1 MRGRVIFTFYASEC
15 VIPTNADI
23 LMFLNTFAQIHFLPS
38 RPAVL
43 SAACAAFAVFAW
55 AVPAAFSQERNDDV
69 PLDEGVSLQFPNNPV
84 SDILGIYELLTGKTL
99 VKDID
104 IFDLDQISLITASP
118 VSREKAISLIESSL
132 LSNGYILVDD
142 PSNDSV
148 RVMPPNTPQ
157 ARLNQVVPVYRS
169 PEELPHNKMVAMY
182 FMELEHMDPMEAGS
196 VMANHVGLNTYGRIT
211 PIQAPK
217 GLMIT
222 ESADTIRQLI
232 NFKNVIDREQV
243 KDQRSTYYIDLKH
256 AEVTVVAQI
265 VQATFASRPSQV
277 AIVEETI
284 MEGRD
289 RDAERFRP
297 APPPQIVAD
306 DRMNRLMIVA
316 TDSDYRD
323 IVAMVERFD
332 QPTKLPD
339 TLERP
344 LKYVFVDEVLPVI
357 AEILQDAGVG
367 TSPLPGGGSVT
378 VRQQPRASTPASTLT
393 GTVRRGAQVR
403 ENVGVDPAGGGKQ
416 DQLISPL
423 ENTAPVSVKIGKTQI
438 IADLMANKI
447 IAMGPKESLQKI
459 ENLLDRLDIKPP
471 QAYLATVIGQLTLSD
486 GVEFGVDYFRKFQQE
501 HDGGV
506 AGSFV
511 VSDGLLKQASDV
523 TTGALAGPA
532 AAQSGLNLYGQ
543 IRDDL
548 DVFVR
553 ALESTSK
560 FEVLDR
566 PIVSVKNNKKA
577 MITSGRRIPVP
588 TSSVTDFGGN
598 SANVRTNIDFQDV
611 VLKLEVIPLINSDN
625 EVSLTIAQVN
635 DTVVGEQKVSD
646 NVVPII
652 GTEQITTSVTVPN
665 RTTIVLGGLITENE
679 QEISDGIPIVS
690 RLPLVGNAFKH
701 TRKEKTRK
709 ELVIF
714 IQPIVVTDD
723 DELQDASLVEDMRTG
738 VGARA
743 NEEFPDVDPQKVA
756 KDPYGYQFPVRKR
769 TLWDKLFEPN
779 HQKSEQL
786 IPR

>member
-1 MRGRVIFTFYASEC
+1 MFRIIFAHVRLYQART
-15 VIPTNADI
+15 VVW
-23 LMFLNTFAQIHFLPS
+23 FA
-38 RPAVL
+38 R
-43 SAACAAFAVFAW
+43 CAAFVGFGCW
-55 AVPAAFSQERNDDV
+55 APTALSQEANSEV

-84 SDILGIYELLTGKTL
+84 SDILGIYELLTGKTM
-99 VKDID
+99 VKDVD
-104 IFDLDQISLITASP
+104 IFDLDQISLITARP

-132 LSNGYILVDD
+132 QSNGYILVDD

-148 RVMPPNTPQ
+148 RILPPTTPQ
-157 ARLNQVVPVYRS
+157 ARLNQIMPVYRS
-169 PEELPHNKMVAMY
+169 PEELPKNKMVAMY
-182 FMELEHMDPMEAGS
+182 FMELEHLDPMEAGS
-196 VMANHVGLNTYGRIT
+196 AMANHVGLNTYGRIT
-211 PIQAPK
+211 PIQTPK

-232 NFKNVIDREQV
+232 NFKSVIDREQV
-243 KDQRSTYYIDLKH
+243 RDQRSTHYLDLKH

-265 VQATFASRPSQV
+265 IQATFASRPSTAAV
-277 AIVEETI
+277 VEETI
-284 MEGRD
+284 MDGRD
-289 RDAERFRP
+289 HDAERFEAD
-297 APPPQIVAD
+297 APPQVVAD

-316 TDSDYRD
+316 TDSDYLE
-323 IVAMVERFD
+323 IVAMVEQFD
-332 QPTKLPD
+332 QPTQLPD

-357 AEILQDAGVG
+357 AEVLQDSGVG
-367 TSPLPGGGSVT
+367 TSALPGGGSVT

-403 ENVGVDPAGGGKQ
+403 ENVGVDPTGGGRQ

-423 ENTAPVSVKIGKTQI
+423 ENTAPVSIKVGKTQI

-459 ENLLDRLDIKPP
+459 ENLLDRLDLKPP
-471 QAYLATVIGQLTLSD
+471 QAYLATVIGQLTLTD
-486 GVEFGVDYFRKFQQE
+486 GIEFGVDYFRKFQE
-501 HDGGV
+501 GRDGGV

-511 VSDGLLKQASDV
+511 VSEGLLNQAKDM
-523 TTGALAGPA
+523 TTGTLAGPA
-532 AAQSGLNLYGQ
+532 GARSGLNLYGQ

-588 TSSVTDFGGN
+588 TSTVTDFEGDGT
-598 SANVRTNIDFQDV
+598 NVRTNIDFQDV

-625 EVSLTIAQVN
+625 EVSLTIAQIN
-635 DTVVGEQKVSD
+635 DTVVGEQRVSD

-679 QEISDGIPIVS
+679 QLISDGIPIVS
-690 RLPLVGNAFKH
+690 RLPLVGSAFKH
-701 TRKEKTRK
+701 TRSEKTRK

-714 IQPIVVTDD
+714 IQPIVVTGD
-723 DELQDASLVEDMRTG
+723 DELRDASLAEDLRTG
-738 VGARA
+738 VGADA
-743 NEEFPDVDPQKVA
+743 NKNFPDVDPQQVT
-756 KDPYGYQFPVRKR
+756 KDPYGYNFPVRKR
-769 TLWDKLFEPN
+769 SLWDKLFEPN
-779 HQKSEQL
+779 HQKSGAL

>member
-1 MRGRVIFTFYASEC
+1 MWI
-15 VIPTNADI
+15 
-23 LMFLNTFAQIHFLPS
+23 
-38 RPAVL
+38 
-43 SAACAAFAVFAW
+43 
-55 AVPAAFSQERNDDV
+55 AVPAAIAVLFVCTANSLRAQDVGEV
-69 PLDEGVSLQFPNNPV
+69 PLDDGVSLQFPNNPV

-104 IFDLDQISLITASP
+104 IFDLDEISLITAHP
-118 VSREKAISLIESSL
+118 VSRERAISLIESSL
-132 LSNGYILVDD
+132 LSNGYILIDD
-142 PSNDSV
+142 ATNNSV
-148 RVMPPNTPQ
+148 RVLPPTAPQ
-157 ARLNQVVPVYRS
+157 ARVTQSMPVYRS
-169 PEELPHNKMVAMY
+169 PEELPNNKMVAMY
-182 FMELEHMDPMEAGS
+182 FMELKHMDPMEAGT
-196 VMANHVGLNTYGRIT
+196 VMANHVGLNTFGRIT
-211 PIQAPK
+211 PVQNPR
-217 GLMIT
+217 GLIIT

-232 NFKNVIDREQV
+232 NFKEVIDRAEV
-243 KDQRSTYYIDLKH
+243 KDQRNTHYVDLKH
-256 AEVTVVAQI
+256 AESTIVAQI
-265 VQATFASRPSQV
+265 IQATFTSRPSKA

-289 RDAERFRP
+289 SDAERFRP
-297 APPPQIVAD
+297 APPPQVVAD
-306 DRMNRLMIVA
+306 DRLNRLMIVA
-316 TDSDYRD
+316 NDADYSD
-323 IVAMVERFD
+323 ILAMIERFD
-332 QPTKLPD
+332 QPTKLPE

-357 AEILQDAGVG
+357 AEVLQDSGVG
-367 TSPLPGGGSVT
+367 TSALPGGGSVT

-393 GTVRRGAQVR
+393 GTVRRGVQVR
-403 ENVGVDPAGGGKQ
+403 ENAGTVPGGGGRQ

-438 IADLMANKI
+438 IADLMANKL
-447 IAMGPKESLQKI
+447 IAMGPRESLDKI
-459 ENLLDRLDIKPP
+459 DDLLDRLDRKPP
-471 QAYLATVIGQLTLSD
+471 QAYLATVIGQLTLTD
-486 GVEFGVDYFRKFQQE
+486 GIEVGVDYFRQFKQE

-511 VSDGLLKQASDV
+511 VSEGLLSQASNV
-523 TTGALAGPA
+523 ATGVLGGA
-532 AAQSGLNLYGQ
+532 ASAQSGLNLYGQ

-548 DVFVR
+548 DVFIR

-566 PIVSVKNNKKA
+566 PVVSVQNNKKA

-588 TSSVTDFGGN
+588 TSSVTDFEGDGT
-598 SANVRTNIDFQDV
+598 NVRTNIDFQDV

-635 DTVVGEQKVSD
+635 DTVVGEQRVAD

-679 QEISDGIPIVS
+679 QLITDGIPLVS
-690 RLPLVGNAFKH
+690 RLPLIGNAFKH

-723 DELQDASLVEDMRTG
+723 MELANASLVEDMRTG
-738 VGARA
+738 VGATA
-743 NEEFPDVDPQKVA
+743 NESFPDVDPQAVA
-756 KDPYGYQFPVRKR
+756 DDPYGYNFPVRKR

-779 HQKSEQL
+779 HKKTKPQ